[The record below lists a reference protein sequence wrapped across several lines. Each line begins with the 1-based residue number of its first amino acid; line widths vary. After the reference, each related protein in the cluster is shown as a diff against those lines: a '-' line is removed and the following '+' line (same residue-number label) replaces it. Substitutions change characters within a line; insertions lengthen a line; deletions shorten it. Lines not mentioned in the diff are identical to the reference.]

1 MDKMAFQYFKD
12 WAIHQHD
19 VECNQKYAKVLPYSM
34 HLHYVDHQAR
44 RFNHL
49 IPGDKL
55 FLVRAACYGHD
66 LIEDARITY
75 NDIIE
80 MAKKGM
86 VGVPSESAEELA
98 EIIFLC
104 TEMRGRNRAERK
116 NDVFYHQL
124 AQNELAVFVKLCDI
138 IANLKYSI
146 LENSSMYDKYLAEW
160 PKVREALRGHLTTY
174 HNMFAHI
181 DKLLSL

>member
-1 MDKMAFQYFKD
+1 MDKISFEPFRD
-12 WAIHQHD
+12 WCIHQHD
-19 VECNQKYAKVLPYSM
+19 VECKQKYAKVLPYSR
-34 HLHYVDHQAR
+34 HLHYVDEEAR
-44 RFNHL
+44 KFMHF
-49 IPGDKL
+49 IPGDKV

-80 MAKKGM
+80 VARKKG
-86 VGVPSESAEELA
+86 VSPKSAEELA

-116 NDVFYHQL
+116 NDVFYQQL

-146 LENSSMYDKYLAEW
+146 LENSSMYDDYLAEW
-160 PKVREALRGHLTTY
+160 PKVKEALKGHLTTY
-174 HNMFAHI
+174 HNMFVHI

>member
-1 MDKMAFQYFKD
+1 MDKISFDSFRE
-12 WAIHQHD
+12 WCIHQHN
-19 VECNQKYAKVLPYSM
+19 VECNQKYAKSLPYSM
-34 HLHYVDHQAR
+34 HLLYVDEQAR
-44 RFNHL
+44 KFNYL

-55 FLVRAACYGHD
+55 FIVRAACYGHD

-80 MAKKGM
+80 VARKKGFS
-86 VGVPSESAEELA
+86 PEAAEELA

-124 AQNELAVFVKLCDI
+124 VANELAVFVKLCDI
-138 IANLKYSI
+138 IANIKYSI
-146 LENSSMYDKYLAEW
+146 VENSSMYDKYLTEW
-160 PKVREALRGHLTTY
+160 AKVREALKGHLTTY

>member
-1 MDKMAFQYFKD
+1 MDKISFDYFSE
-12 WAIHQHD
+12 WCMHQHN
-19 VECNQKYAKVLPYSM
+19 VECNQKYAKSLPYSQ
-34 HLHYVDHQAR
+34 HLYYVDQQAR
-44 RFNHL
+44 KFNHL

-55 FLVRAACYGHD
+55 FLVRAACYAHD

-80 MAKKGM
+80 IARKKGC
-86 VGVPSESAEELA
+86 SQESAEELA
-98 EIIFLC
+98 EIVFLC

-116 NDVFYHQL
+116 NDVFYQQL

-138 IANLKYSI
+138 MANLKYSI

-160 PKVREALRGHLTTY
+160 SKTRSILKDHLTTY

>member
-1 MDKMAFQYFKD
+1 MDKISFDSFRE
-12 WAIHQHD
+12 WAIHQHN
-19 VECNQKYAKVLPYSM
+19 VECNQKYAKSLPYSM
-34 HLHYVDHQAR
+34 HLLYVDEQAR
-44 RFNHL
+44 KFNHL

-55 FLVRAACYGHD
+55 FIVRAACYGHD

-80 MAKKGM
+80 VARKKGFS
-86 VGVPSESAEELA
+86 PEAAEELA

-124 AQNELAVFVKLCDI
+124 VANELAVFVKLCDI
-138 IANLKYSI
+138 IANIKYSI
-146 LENSSMYDKYLAEW
+146 LENSSMYDKYKAEW
-160 PKVREALRGHLTTY
+160 PKVKRYLGDHLITY
-174 HNMFAHI
+174 KDMVIYIN
-181 DKLLSL
+181 KLLEL